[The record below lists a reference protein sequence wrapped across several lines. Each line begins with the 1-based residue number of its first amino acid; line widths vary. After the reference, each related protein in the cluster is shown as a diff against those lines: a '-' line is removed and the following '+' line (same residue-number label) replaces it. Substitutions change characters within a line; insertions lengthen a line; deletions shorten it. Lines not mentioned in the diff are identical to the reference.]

1 MDAIK
6 RYNELTGAG
15 TVLDS
20 SLFTST
26 VGGQGDSTT
35 NMDDN
40 EDEVYLPKIQFIVA
54 TKSAQAGINSLWL
67 KYGKKKDLHVSPYE
81 QVQKFGRVDKQMNT
95 APGSTL
101 VEMVLAGGRS
111 LLLLSVIFL
120 AVL

>member
-67 KYGKKKDLHVSPYE
+67 KYGKKKGHTASPY
-81 QVQKFGRVDKQMNT
+81 K
-95 APGSTL
+95 
-101 VEMVLAGGRS
+101 
-111 LLLLSVIFL
+111 
-120 AVL
+120 